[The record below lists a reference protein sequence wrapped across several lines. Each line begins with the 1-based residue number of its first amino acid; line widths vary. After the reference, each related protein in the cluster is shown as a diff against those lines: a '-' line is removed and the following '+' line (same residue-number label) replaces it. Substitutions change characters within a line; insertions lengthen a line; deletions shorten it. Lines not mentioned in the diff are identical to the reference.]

1 MTFDECVQSIH
12 KGSVISFKEYTLDR
26 HERKRLSLNIDGAIV
41 QEVFPANETL
51 SREVLEQY
59 YGTELDEQ
67 DYLQLSCMNCPR
79 FVVSLGI
86 SEENVMDIKI
96 LILNRDFFNTGHQE
110 VTVTNELSPENMA
123 FEPNYV
129 AMTQGGWMYNE

>member
-1 MTFDECVQSIH
+1 MTFDECIQSIH

-26 HERKRLSLNIDGAIV
+26 HERKHLALNIEGAVV
-41 QEVFPANETL
+41 QEVFSADEALP
-51 SREVLEQY
+51 REVLEQF
-59 YGTELDEQ
+59 YGTELAEQ

-96 LILNRDFFNTGHQE
+96 LVLNRDFYNMGHQE
-110 VTVTNELSPENMA
+110 IVITNEIAPENIA
-123 FEPNYV
+123 AEPNYV
-129 AMTQGGWMYNE
+129 AMVQKGLM

>member
-1 MTFDECVQSIH
+1 MTFDECVQSIR

-59 YGTELDEQ
+59 YGTELEEQ

-96 LILNRDFFNTGHQE
+96 LILNRDFFNMGHQE

-123 FEPNYV
+123 YEPNYV
-129 AMTQGGWMYNE
+129 AMTQGGWM

>member
-26 HERKRLSLNIDGAIV
+26 HERKHLSLDIDGAIV

-59 YGTELDEQ
+59 YGTELAEQ

-96 LILNRDFFNTGHQE
+96 LVLNRDFYNMGHQE
-110 VTVTNELSPENMA
+110 IKATNEVSPENMGY
-123 FEPNYV
+123 EPSYV
-129 AMTQGGWMYNE
+129 ALVQKGW

>member
-1 MTFDECVQSIH
+1 MTFDECVQSIR

-59 YGTELDEQ
+59 YGTELEEQ

-96 LILNRDFFNTGHQE
+96 LILNRDFYNMGHQE
-110 VTVTNELSPENMA
+110 ITVTNELSPENIA

-129 AMTQGGWMYNE
+129 AMAKGGLFNE

>member
-1 MTFDECVQSIH
+1 MTFDECVQSIR

-59 YGTELDEQ
+59 YGTELEEQ

-96 LILNRDFFNTGHQE
+96 LILNRDFFNMGHQE

-129 AMTQGGWMYNE
+129 AMTQGGWI

>member
-1 MTFDECVQSIH
+1 MTFDECVQSIR

-26 HERKRLSLNIDGAIV
+26 HERKCLSLNIDGAIV

-59 YGTELDEQ
+59 YGTELEEQ

-96 LILNRDFFNTGHQE
+96 LILNRDFFNMGHQE

-123 FEPNYV
+123 YEPNYV
-129 AMTQGGWMYNE
+129 AMTQGGWM

>member
-1 MTFDECVQSIH
+1 MTFDECIQSIH

-26 HERKRLSLNIDGAIV
+26 HERKHLALNIEGAVV
-41 QEVFPANETL
+41 QEVFPANEAL
-51 SREVLEQY
+51 PREVLEQF
-59 YGTELDEQ
+59 YGTELAEQ

-96 LILNRDFFNTGHQE
+96 LVLNRDFYNMGHQE
-110 VTVTNELSPENMA
+110 IAITNEIAPENIA
-123 FEPNYV
+123 TEPNYV
-129 AMTQGGWMYNE
+129 AMVQKGLM

>member
-1 MTFDECVQSIH
+1 MTFDECVQSIR

-59 YGTELDEQ
+59 YGTELEEQ

-96 LILNRDFFNTGHQE
+96 LILNRDFYNMGHQE
-110 VTVTNELSPENMA
+110 ITVTNELSPENIA

-129 AMTQGGWMYNE
+129 AMAKGGLF

>member
-1 MTFDECVQSIH
+1 MTFDECVQSIR

-59 YGTELDEQ
+59 YGTELEEQ

-86 SEENVMDIKI
+86 SEENVMNIKI
-96 LILNRDFFNTGHQE
+96 LILNRDFFNMGHQE

-123 FEPNYV
+123 YEPNYV
-129 AMTQGGWMYNE
+129 AMTQGGWM

>member
-1 MTFDECVQSIH
+1 MTFDECVQSIR

-96 LILNRDFFNTGHQE
+96 LILNRDFFNMGHQE
-110 VTVTNELSPENMA
+110 VTVTNELLPETMA
-123 FEPNYV
+123 YEPNYV
-129 AMTQGGWMYNE
+129 AMTQGGWM

>member
-1 MTFDECVQSIH
+1 MTFDECVQSIR

-59 YGTELDEQ
+59 YGAELDEQ

-96 LILNRDFFNTGHQE
+96 LILNRDFFNMGHQE
-110 VTVTNELSPENMA
+110 VTVTNELSPENMDY
-123 FEPNYV
+123 EPNYV
-129 AMTQGGWMYNE
+129 AMTQGGWR

>member
-1 MTFDECVQSIH
+1 MTFDECVQSIR

-96 LILNRDFFNTGHQE
+96 LILNRDFFNMGHQE

-123 FEPNYV
+123 YEPNYV
-129 AMTQGGWMYNE
+129 AMTQGGWM